1 MQTIFYERMD
11 TKKLRQ
17 KILDLAIHG
26 KLVPQDPNDEPASVL
41 LERIRAEKERL
52 IKEGKIK
59 QSKKSAKSSDTPHY
73 DNEAPFEVPK
83 SWEWIQIKD
92 VCEVARGGSP
102 RPIKDYLTNDPSGV
116 NWIKIGDTTKDGKY
130 IDSAKE
136 KIKLEGVRKSRIVHK
151 GDFLL
156 TNSMSFGRPYILRI
170 DGCIHDGWLVISPMS
185 NSYQS
190 DFLYYLLSS
199 IFAYEQFSKVASGGV
214 VTNLNSDKVAD
225 CFFPLPPYKEQIRIV
240 EEIEKWFALI
250 DTLESA
256 KEDLQTSISQ
266 AKSKILDLAI
276 HGKLVPQDPN
286 DEPAIELLKRI
297 NPKFTP
303 CDNAHDTNQLPDS
316 WCWTT
321 LGNIGKWQS
330 GATPSRLNKD
340 YYNGNIPWLKTGDLT
355 DGFIYDIPETITQ
368 KALEET
374 SVKLNPKG
382 SVLIAMYGAT
392 IGKIGIL
399 TIPSTTNQ
407 ACCAC
412 SEYKGIYN
420 MYLFYYLLSRR
431 DIFIM
436 MGGGGAQPNISK
448 EKITETLIPLPPLSE
463 QKRIV
468 AKIEELFAVIDK
480 INISLKT

>member
-1 MQTIFYERMD
+1 MD

-52 IKEGKIK
+52 IAEGKIK
-59 QSKKSAKSSDTPHY
+59 RSKKSATSDTPHY
-73 DNEAPFEVPK
+73 ENVPEG
-83 SWEWIQIKD
+83 W
-92 VCEVARGGSP
+92 V
-102 RPIKDYLTNDPSGV
+102 LTD
-116 NWIKIGDTTKDGKY
+116 IG
-130 IDSAKE
+130 E
-136 KIKLEGVRKSRIVHK
+136 
-151 GDFLL
+151 LL
-156 TNSMSFGRPYILRI
+156 TNRDSERVPLSLGVRSKQENKIYDYYGATGVVDKVDGYLFDERLLLIGEDGANLLSRSKDNAYFAEGKYWVNNHAHILDCPEKEVLDYVAFLINSMSLEDYITGSAQPKLNQ
-170 DGCIHDGWLVISPMS
+170 D
-185 NSYQS
+185 
-190 DFLYYLLSS
+190 
-199 IFAYEQFSKVASGGV
+199 
-214 VTNLNSDKVAD
+214 NLNKIEIS
-225 CFFPLPPYKEQIRIV
+225 LPPLEEQRRIIAQVNLWQRCLMELETSENELNESV
-240 EEIEKWFALI
+240 E
-250 DTLESA
+250 S
-256 KEDLQTSISQ
+256 

-276 HGKLVPQDPN
+276 HGKLVPQDAN
-286 DEPAIELLKRI
+286 DEPASELLKRI
-297 NPKFTP
+297 NPKAVVS
-303 CDNAHDTNQLPDS
+303 CDNAHDANQLPDS
-316 WCWTT
+316 WSLTT

-330 GATPSRLNKD
+330 GTTPSRLNKD

-355 DGFIYDIPETITQ
+355 DGFIYNIPETITQ

-399 TIPSTTNQ
+399 TIPSATNQ

-412 SEYKGIYN
+412 SEFKGIYN
-420 MYLFYYLLSRR
+420 MYLFYYLLSHR